1 VVPLLPGGVEV
12 AAVNSP
18 VSVVV
23 SGVEEG
29 VAEVVGVCA
38 GRGWKTRRL
47 GVSHAFH
54 SALMEPMLEEFAR
67 ALEGV
72 RFGSPRIPVVSTVTG
87 ELLSEV
93 DVRYWVGQVR
103 RPVRFADAVA
113 YVAEAG
119 VRTFVEV
126 GPDAALTSMV
136 EQIVDDAVAVPAAR
150 RSQEGTYAVVTALA
164 GLHANGIAVDWA
176 AFFAGTGARLTDLPT
191 YPFQRQRYWQMPDAL
206 GGDLAVMGLKGAGHP
221 ILGAVVAVPDTGA
234 VVLTGQLSVTRH
246 PWLAD
251 HDVLGTV
258 TFAGSGLVEMAL
270 HAGRQVG
277 CDALR
282 ELVAE
287 SPLPLSGDVPLAV
300 RVVVGAASPSGE
312 RTVQI
317 YSRADSR
324 GEDDA
329 PWRRHAG
336 GVLASEPQFE
346 PEVPAEWPPRG
357 AEQIDVPGVHA
368 RLMEIGYGHG
378 PTFQALNA
386 VWRRGEDLFA
396 EVSLPEDAD
405 RDGFVLHPAMLDAA
419 VQLSRLG
426 GGAELESAWR
436 GVVAQATDS
445 AVLRAHVAP
454 HGDGGVSIT
463 LSEPDGRHVISIGSV
478 ESRTVSAG
486 ELASAAGT
494 RPVSLLRLEW
504 VPAPGAAEAG
514 AMLTDFTWSSH
525 ETALSGKAVPD
536 FAVAPAPAALGETL
550 ALLKDWIADERS
562 ATSKLVVV
570 TRNGVAADGGEP
582 VDPGRAPVWGLVR
595 AAMSEYPDR
604 FVLVDLDEAG
614 DADRELPAALAT
626 GETEV
631 AVRAGEVLVPRLAK
645 AEPAADVPVPWTTP
659 GTVLVTGGTTGAG
672 ALVARHLVAVHGVR
686 RLLLTGPPNPGLE
699 AELSG
704 RGAEVSAADCDI
716 SDRAVLDALV
726 AAVPESHPLVA
737 VVHAADA
744 TDGDGPIG
752 AMTGERLD
760 AVFGSA
766 AEAAWNL
773 HELTRDRD
781 LAAFVMISSSA
792 GLMHGAGRVA
802 RAAASAHLD
811 ALAAHRR
818 SLGLPAR
825 SFAFGPWETAPEQEG
840 VVPLTAEEGL
850 DLFDA
855 AFGVPDT
862 LLVLIGLD
870 RAVLR
875 TRPDELP
882 APLRVLIRVPSQ
894 AGPRNDGG
902 RALRR
907 RLEELT
913 EPERERVLL
922 DLVRTHAATVLGSPS
937 IAAVEPDRPFQELGF
952 DSLAAVRLRRLLNT
966 ATGLRLPATFVFDHP
981 AARAAAAFLAAE
993 LQPASADAV
1002 QPVLAEIEQLGAS
1015 LSGFGPGERAVIA
1028 ARLEAVLR
1036 DWRDA
1041 DTSPRAAGEPGD
1053 DFATASDEE
1062 LFQAL
1067 DSELGAS

>member
-1 VVPLLPGGVEV
+1 R
-12 AAVNSP
+12 
-18 VSVVV
+18 
-23 SGVEEG
+23 EE
-29 VAEVVGVCA
+29 
-38 GRGWKTRRL
+38 
-47 GVSHAFH
+47 
-54 SALMEPMLEEFAR
+54 
-67 ALEGV
+67 
-72 RFGSPRIPVVSTVTG
+72 
-87 ELLSEV
+87 
-93 DVRYWVGQVR
+93 
-103 RPVRFADAVA
+103 
-113 YVAEAG
+113 
-119 VRTFVEV
+119 
-126 GPDAALTSMV
+126 
-136 EQIVDDAVAVPAAR
+136 
-150 RSQEGTYAVVTALA
+150 TYTVVTAVA
-164 GLHANGIAVDWA
+164 RLHAHGIAVDWA
-176 AFFAGTGARLTDLPT
+176 AFFARTGARVTDLPT
-191 YPFQRQRYWQMPDAL
+191 YAFQRQRYWQMPDAL
-206 GGDLAVMGLKGAGHP
+206 GGDLAVMGIEGAGHP

-234 VVLTGQLSVTRH
+234 VVLTGQLSVTRQ

-270 HAGRQVG
+270 QAGRQVG

-287 SPLPLSGDVPLAV
+287 SPLPLPGDVPVAV
-300 RVVVGAASPSGE
+300 RVVMGAAGPSGE

-317 YSRADSR
+317 YSRVDGG

-336 GVLASEPQFE
+336 GVLASEPRFE

-357 AEQIDVPGVHA
+357 AEQVDVPGVHA
-368 RLMEIGYGHG
+368 RLLEIGYGHG

-396 EVSLPEDAD
+396 EISLPEDAD

-419 VQLSRLG
+419 VQLSRFG

-436 GVVAQATDS
+436 GVVAQTTDS

-463 LSEPDGRHVISIGSV
+463 LSEPGGRHVISIGSV
-478 ESRTVSAG
+478 ESRPVSAG

-514 AMLTDFTWSSH
+514 AMPTDFTWSSH

-536 FAVAPAPAALGETL
+536 FAVAPAPAALGEML

-570 TRNGVAADGGEP
+570 TRNAVAVDGGEP

-595 AAMSEYPDR
+595 AAMSEYPNR
-604 FVLVDLDEAG
+604 FVLVDLDESG

-626 GETEV
+626 GETDV

-645 AEPAADVPVPWTTP
+645 AEPAADAPVPWTTP

-672 ALVARHLVAVHGVR
+672 ALVARHLVVVHGVR

-699 AELSG
+699 AELTG
-704 RGAEVSAADCDI
+704 RGADVSAADRDI
-716 SDRAVLDALV
+716 SDRAALDALV

-744 TDGDGPIG
+744 ADGDGPVG

-792 GLMHGAGRVA
+792 GLMHGMGRVA

-811 ALAAHRR
+811 ALAVHRR

-850 DLFDA
+850 ALFDA

-862 LLVLIGLD
+862 LLVPIGLD

-875 TRPDELP
+875 AKPDELP
-882 APLRVLIRVPSQ
+882 APLRALIRVTSQ

-902 RALRR
+902 RALRG
-907 RLEELT
+907 RLDELT

-922 DLVRTHAATVLGSPS
+922 DLVRTHTATVLGSPS

-981 AARAAAAFLAAE
+981 TARAAVAFLAAE
-993 LQPASADAV
+993 LQPAPADAV
-1002 QPVLAEIEQLGAS
+1002 QPVLAEIEQLGSS
-1015 LSGFGPGERAVIA
+1015 LSVFSPGERAVIA

-1036 DWRDA
+1036 DWRNA
-1041 DTSPRAAGEPGD
+1041 DTSPQAAGEPGD